1 MTAGDR
7 SGFDWIGYGEFG
19 TRFIRRAVTI
29 ERVTEAL
36 AAFAGKGMRIG
47 PIAVGPIGFVELD
60 ARGEIGTPTVRH
72 RDGDL
77 VSFDVSVPA
86 SLDLRMKIGQVTS
99 ARAEVVVDLVLTVRA
114 ADPLLLVIDIPPVQ
128 ADHVEL
134 KMSADGFAA
143 AALPFVEPLEGE
155 IRRQVARQVT
165 GILSDPGMR
174 ASRVID
180 IGAKIDDVPP
190 FVPQQLS
197 WLGYAAFGERF
208 FRVAVSEKRLGEG
221 LAELAGREITIGPLQ
236 AGPKDRATVTAH
248 GVVGSPSLLRQE
260 ANPVTFDVEIPVR
273 LDLTITLSRDVRYAC
288 DIVVNL
294 ELVAMAADDLVI
306 VIDIP
311 RITADDVDLTLTA
324 QGVFGKVLRAVGGL
338 DAEIRE
344 QVAAKVNEETAD
356 PAAGGRVVDV
366 GARVDAA

>member
-7 SGFDWIGYGEFG
+7 PGFDWIGYGEFG

-36 AAFAGKGMRIG
+36 AAFAGKGMQIG
-47 PIAVGPIGFVELD
+47 PIATGPIGFVQLD

-77 VSFDVSVPA
+77 VSFDVSLPV
-86 SLDLRMKIGQVTS
+86 SLDLRMKIGQVST
-99 ARAEVVVDLVLTVRA
+99 ARADVVIDLVLTARA

-128 ADHVEL
+128 PDDVEL
-134 KMSADGFAA
+134 KVTADGFAA
-143 AALPFVEPLEGE
+143 AALPFLDALDSE
-155 IRRQVARQVT
+155 IRRQLARQVT
-165 GILSDPGMR
+165 MILDEPKMR

-190 FVPQQLS
+190 FVPQRLS
-197 WLGYAAFGERF
+197 WLGYAEFGERF
-208 FRVAVSEKRLGEG
+208 FRIAVSEKRLGEG
-221 LAELAGREITIGPLQ
+221 LAELTGRQVTIGPLQ
-236 AGPKDRATVTAH
+236 AGPKDRATVAAN
-248 GVVGSPSLLRQE
+248 GVVGSPSLARR
-260 ANPVTFDVEIPVR
+260 ADKPVTFDVEIPVS

-294 ELVAMAADDLVI
+294 ELVAMAADDLVV

-311 RITADDVDLTLTA
+311 CISADDVDLTLNA
-324 QGVFGKVLRAVGGL
+324 HGVLGKVLRAVGGL
-338 DAEIRE
+338 DAQIRE
-344 QVAAKVNEETAD
+344 QVAARVNAETAE